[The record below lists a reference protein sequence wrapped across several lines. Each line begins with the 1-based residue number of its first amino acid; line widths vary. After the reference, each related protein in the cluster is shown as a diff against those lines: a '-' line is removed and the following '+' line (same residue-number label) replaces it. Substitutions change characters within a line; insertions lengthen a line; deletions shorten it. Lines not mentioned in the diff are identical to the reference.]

1 MTGLMGFMQ
10 SMGSSDIPLIAA
22 FFIGLMTAISPCPL
36 TTNITAIAYI
46 SKKVGDGRHTM
57 EVGLVYTLGRMVAY
71 VLVASSILWIGL
83 SSQDIALFLQKNG
96 EMLLGPLL
104 VLLGVLMLTADR
116 MPSFKGCG
124 MINDIS
130 ERCGD
135 KGYLGGFLLGFIF
148 ALSFCP
154 FSAVLFFGMLI
165 PVALAAGDPI
175 IVPSVFAIATAL
187 PVILFSL
194 LLVYSVSRVGEF
206 VNKLHAVE
214 KNMRIVAGLA
224 FILAGLYY
232 SRLWLLA

>member
-1 MTGLMGFMQ
+1 MGT
-10 SMGSSDIPLIAA
+10 SDIPLVAA

-46 SKKVGDGRHTM
+46 SKKVGHGRHTM
-57 EVGLVYTLGRMVAY
+57 AVGLVYTLGRMVAY

-96 EMLLGPLL
+96 EMLLGPFLI
-104 VLLGVLMLTADR
+104 LLGVVMLTADR

-124 MINDIS
+124 MISGIS

-135 KGYLGGFLLGFIF
+135 KGYAGGFLLGFIF

-165 PVALAAGDPI
+165 PVALAAGDPLI
-175 IVPSVFAIATAL
+175 IPSVFAIATAL
-187 PVILFSL
+187 PVIFFSM

-206 VNKLHAVE
+206 VNRLHVIE
-214 KNMRIVAGLA
+214 KNMRLVAALI

-232 SRLWLLA
+232 LRSWLLT